1 MNCWCNKQ
9 LVGLM
14 VGLVLPVGFSLL
26 LYQGRYDGSLTY
38 GEFLGA
44 MFRFQSLGKLI
55 SVSVLVNLA
64 VFFIAIWT
72 ERLLAARGIVMAT
85 LIYTVGTVVIWFL
98 R

>member
-9 LVGLM
+9 LIGLLVGLI
-14 VGLVLPVGFSLL
+14 LPVGFSLL
-26 LYQGRYDGSLTY
+26 LYQGRYDGDLKYS
-38 GEFLGA
+38 EFLSA
-44 MFRFQSLGKLI
+44 MFRLHSLGKLI
-55 SVSVLVNLA
+55 SVSVLANLL

-85 LIYTVGTVVIWFL
+85 LIYTVVTVVIWFL